1 MAIEPTKAIVPPR
14 GVKTDYPVRL
24 EMPLQL
30 LGDVLIR
37 VLSVKQLIDSDPY
50 DTQFQFSIR
59 PFSPAGFQCYDTNG
73 LLTLGQTY

>member
-30 LGDVLIR
+30 LGVVLIR

-50 DTQFQFSIR
+50 ATQFPRSAHSLYSDF
-59 PFSPAGFQCYDTNG
+59 DTI
-73 LLTLGQTY
+73 LQIDF

>member
-24 EMPLQL
+24 GMPLQL
-30 LGDVLIR
+30 RGGLLIR

-50 DTQFQFSIR
+50 DT
-59 PFSPAGFQCYDTNG
+59 
-73 LLTLGQTY
+73 

>member
-50 DTQFQFSIR
+50 DTQFKFSIR
-59 PFSPAGFQCYDTNG
+59 PFSPVGSQCYDTNG
-73 LLTLGQTY
+73 LLTLRQTY